1 MATITLD
8 PVTDYV
14 YNPVTE
20 IWATIGVPTGRNE
33 LARVPVEHGSAVQMY
48 VTWPTQYTYYQV
60 EWRKK
65 YRFRPSAP
73 DGTVYTENGV
83 VLGVYDANEQE
94 CWTEYPEEFVHGQR
108 ADDVADTTLSLDGKW
123 GYIENPFSITYKYK
137 TQGYLFDMEV
147 WQFRVRPFAKRTE
160 TWTEDGDTYQRLHYR
175 VAEWSYREIPI
186 VYVPNI
192 VNGSGTSVTSAGYDA
207 TTADMELSIASTW
220 ERPFTIKASKAEGYI
235 QRNGAWVNTGNLWM
249 GPFELQFNGM
259 FSQATLP
266 FKAKETDTTLSL
278 CDYNQSTE
286 SNMRCI
292 ISTSDGVYQRFV
304 YPSTNKTYSDFTIV
318 RYDPSTLIQPVW
330 TVTQRGTVLDIEI
343 KDSAQNPD
351 PDIFSEV
358 VIIASWTDTNGVA
371 QTSQREASEGEEG
384 WELTL
389 SQLPYDVDVT
399 LTAYLFFTGTGWM
412 RSTYSS
418 IVRLQSYGMFT
429 WSFGDEVISL
439 QFDGEPSYTYTPE
452 GEAIKT
458 AGRTLPVSRYGMGG
472 TRSISLSGN
481 ALNPMFGRGG
491 VWRPELKKLEQP
503 HDWTLRMVGGAIY
516 RVRVDSV
523 DCEEEV
529 KSVDWKIAV
538 DVSMTEVDGGLV

>member
-1 MATITLD
+1 MATIVLD

-14 YNPVTE
+14 YDPVTE
-20 IWATIGVPTGRNE
+20 IWATIGVPTSRNE
-33 LARVPVEHGSAVQMY
+33 LARVPVEQGNAVQMY
-48 VTWPTQYTYYQV
+48 VTWLTQYTYYQV

-65 YRFRPSAP
+65 YRFRPSVP
-73 DGTVYTENGV
+73 DGTTYTENGV

-94 CWTEYPEEFVHGQR
+94 CWTEYPEEFVHRQR
-108 ADDVADTTLSLDGKW
+108 ADDVADTTLSLEGKW

-147 WQFRVRPFAKRTE
+147 WQFRIRPFAKRTE
-160 TWTEDGDTYQRLHYR
+160 SWTEGDDTYQQLHYR

-186 VYVPNI
+186 VYVPCI

-220 ERPFTIKASKAEGYI
+220 ERPFTIKASRAEGYI

-318 RYDPSTLIQPVW
+318 PYDPSTVIEPVW
-330 TVTQRGTVLDIEI
+330 DVTQTDTAFDVVI
-343 KDSAQNPD
+343 KDSAQNPN
-351 PDIFSEV
+351 PDVFSRV
-358 VIIASWTDTNGVA
+358 DITAKWTDIDGSAHGVVRDA
-371 QTSQREASEGEEG
+371 EKGEEG
-384 WELTL
+384 WGIRL

-399 LTAYLFFTGTGWM
+399 LSAYLYFTGAGWM
-412 RSTYSS
+412 RSTYGTIRLSS
-418 IVRLQSYGMFT
+418 HGRFT
-429 WSFGDEVISL
+429 WSYGDEVVSL

-452 GEAIKT
+452 GETVKT
-458 AGRTLPVSRYGMGG
+458 AGRKLPVSRYGAGG
-472 TRSISLSGN
+472 TRSITLSGY

-491 VWRPELKKLEQP
+491 IWRPELKKLEQP